1 MSNYINSI
9 IYCLECSMARM
20 KYYQETGES
29 RYLVD
34 SDNYLRVANIY
45 MKEITKNENCESVN

>member
-1 MSNYINSI
+1 MNNYINSI

-29 RYLVD
+29 RYLED

-45 MKEITKNENCESVN
+45 MKEITKTEDINAN

>member
-1 MSNYINSI
+1 MSDYINSI

-20 KYYQETGES
+20 KYYSETGES
-29 RYLVD
+29 RYLED

-45 MKEITKNENCESVN
+45 MKGITKNENCESIN

>member
-20 KYYQETGES
+20 KYYQETGEN
-29 RYLVD
+29 RYLED

-45 MKEITKNENCESVN
+45 MKEITKNESCESIN

>member
-1 MSNYINSI
+1 
-9 IYCLECSMARM
+9 MARM

-29 RYLVD
+29 RYLED

-45 MKEITKNENCESVN
+45 MKEITKTEDINAN

>member
-1 MSNYINSI
+1 MSDYINSI

-20 KYYQETGES
+20 KYYKETGEP
-29 RYLVD
+29 RHLED

-45 MKEITKNENCESVN
+45 MKEITKNENCESIN